1 MHFDESGISAGAP
14 TPASTSVDCKGR
26 ILVVD
31 DEEQLRRLFRT
42 ILTSAGYEVFEA
54 DDGKQAMECVEK
66 ESLDLIITDLV
77 MPERD
82 GIEIIRGIHS
92 GYPHLKIV
100 AISGAFDGNFL
111 KVAKAMGAYA
121 VLLKPISIGNLL
133 SVVHRALD
141 EASEESRPM

>member
-1 MHFDESGISAGAP
+1 MNEEKPGTGVENS
-14 TPASTSVDCKGR
+14 TTASEQTNGR

-31 DEEQLRRLFRT
+31 DEEQLRHLFRT
-42 ILTSAGYEVFEA
+42 VLTMAGYTVFEA
-54 DDGKQAMECVEK
+54 NDGNRAMDFVQREA
-66 ESLDLIITDLV
+66 LDLIITDLV

-92 GYPHLKIV
+92 SYPNLKII

-121 VLLKPISIGNLL
+121 VLLKPISIDNLL
-133 SVVHRALD
+133 TAVRRALGGEP
-141 EASEESRPM
+141 EAPSPV